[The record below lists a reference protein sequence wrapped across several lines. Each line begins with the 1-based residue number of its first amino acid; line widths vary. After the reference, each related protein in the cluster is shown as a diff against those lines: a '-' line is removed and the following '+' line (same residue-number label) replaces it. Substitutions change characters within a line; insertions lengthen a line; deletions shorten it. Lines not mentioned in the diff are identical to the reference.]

1 MTIDTSGLSEEQK
14 TTAEFISMYAGMM
27 RQLNAP
33 GFFPLLCAHEAAH
46 VVYYRM
52 MGATQFKPLP
62 PRITCDAKSGRFIPH
77 LAAVEVIDKPLC
89 HGESWQHWLRMD
101 ARASVAGS
109 VVARKLGSTD
119 TGGEEGDRLA
129 FNNDCAQL
137 VAHFGGISINTD
149 WHWAWAQRSVEKDL
163 EEFPDRMES
172 IQTLA
177 LELRR
182 KRPDLPS

>member
-14 TTAEFISMYAGMM
+14 ATDEFKSVYAGMM

-33 GFFPLLCAHEAAH
+33 GCIPLLCAHEAAH

-52 MGATQFKPLP
+52 MGATQFKPLH
-62 PRITCDAKSGRFIPH
+62 PRITCDAKTGKLIPI
-77 LAAVEVIDKPLC
+77 LAAVEIIDKPPC

-101 ARASVAGS
+101 ARGSVAGS
-109 VVARKLGSTD
+109 VVARKLGATD

-149 WHWAWAQRSVEKDL
+149 LFWAWARQSVERDL

-172 IQTLA
+172 IQILA
-177 LELRR
+177 LELL
-182 KRPDLPS
+182 PQFDL

>member
-14 TTAEFISMYAGMM
+14 ATAEFNSIYTGML

-33 GFFPLLCAHEAAH
+33 GFIPLLCAHEAAH

-52 MGATQFKPLP
+52 MGTTQFRPLP
-62 PRITCDAKSGRFIPH
+62 PRITCNAKTGKFIPL
-77 LAAVEVIDKPLC
+77 LAAVEIIDKPPC
-89 HGESWQHWLRMD
+89 QPESWQNWLKMD

-119 TGGEEGDRLA
+119 AGGEEGDRLA
-129 FNNDCAQL
+129 FNDDCAQL
-137 VAHFGGISINTD
+137 VAHFGGIPINTD
-149 WHWAWAQRSVEKDL
+149 CFWAWAQRSVEKDL

-177 LELRR
+177 LELQ
-182 KRPDLPS
+182 PQFGL